1 MDSHSFCDLHLSRHY
16 EGSGGEWRGGEGRGV
31 EGSGGE
37 WRGVDGKKEGER
49 AIEIERRVGGYQ
61 VYEASL

>member
-1 MDSHSFCDLHLSRHY
+1 MKGV
-16 EGSGGEWRGGEGRGV
+16 EGLGRRGEGRGV

>member
-16 EGSGGEWRGGEGRGV
+16 EGSGGSGEERGGK
-31 EGSGGE
+31 GSGGE